1 MTSEQRDARPS
12 RAAVQIR
19 PVRPDDAEALHR
31 IRRQPSVARYTMGL
45 PSMRLDAMRKRIDSY
60 GPDEHILVAE
70 LDGEVVG
77 MAGLH
82 VGAIKLRH
90 VGSIGIM
97 VADEHQG
104 RGIGRALM
112 VALLEIADGYLGLIR
127 VELEVVVENAA
138 AVHLYE
144 SLGFEREGVKRAA
157 FLMDGGL
164 ADLLVMGRLRDP
176 AARRTS

>member
-1 MTSEQRDARPS
+1 MTSEQRNARPD

-19 PVRPDDAEALHR
+19 PVRSDDAEALHR
-31 IRRQPSVARYTMGL
+31 IRRLPSVARYTMGM
-45 PSMRLDAMRKRIDSY
+45 PSTRLDAMRKRIDSY
-60 GPDEHILVAE
+60 GPDDHILVAE

-82 VGAIKLRH
+82 VGSLKQRH

-112 VALLEIADGYLGLIR
+112 AGLLDIADAYLGLTR

-144 SLGFEREGVKRAA
+144 DLGFEREGVKRAA
-157 FLMDGGL
+157 FLVDGRL
-164 ADLLVMGRLRDP
+164 ADLLIMGRLRDP
-176 AARRTS
+176 AAPRTS